1 MALGL
6 FALGVSSH
14 YVKGTNALFLG
25 YSAAS
30 TMPYAIDDPREKG
43 KAKTDQLDI
52 SELIVD
58 VFNGSSSANMNTGIQ
73 SPPALIIDN
82 FTVDEAPRYE
92 HDHAEFTTC

>member
-58 VFNGSSSANMNTGIQ
+58 VFNGSFFCQHEYWNPKPA
-73 SPPALIIDN
+73 SPDN
-82 FTVDEAPRYE
+82 RQL
-92 HDHAEFTTC
+92 HC